1 MENHLVEFEKIN
13 WEYPAQGTRYKK
25 YWRDGQ
31 ILRLLEFSEGFIEK
45 DYCRKGHTG
54 YVLEG
59 SFALDFNGKVEKYKT
74 GDIVFISPGEAD
86 QHEALIG
93 QGEKVTLLLF
103 EIASVE

>member
-1 MENHLVEFEKIN
+1 MENHLVDFEKIN
-13 WEYPAQGTRYKK
+13 WEYPDTGIRYKK
-25 YWRDGQ
+25 YMRDGQ

-45 DYCRKGHTG
+45 DYCVKGHSA

-74 GDIVFISPGEAD
+74 GDIIFISKGEAD
-86 QHEALIG
+86 KHKALIG

-103 EIASVE
+103 EIE